1 MSDLGHRWR
10 QLQGSALY
18 SYSQLVTRTA
28 RFRVEGWEQME
39 VAEASGRPVLW
50 AMWHGQLMGF
60 ISFGDRFLDNED
72 FVAVMVGDER
82 GDTLGMF
89 ARRLRGRVFRVD
101 MKGNPFAAGRAVL
114 RVIQEMKAGH
124 QSIIAPDGPDGPAF
138 TPKPGVAF
146 LARKAQAAILPLG
159 VWTRQAYHLRRW
171 DRYLVPVPFA
181 RFHVKI
187 GRPLLAGPQIE
198 DEALLAQI
206 GEALHA
212 ARARAMV
219 LAGARPWR

>member
-1 MSDLGHRWR
+1 MSDLGNRWR
-10 QLQGSALY
+10 QIQGTALY
-18 SYSQLVTRTA
+18 AYSRLVTRTA

-39 VAEASGRPVLW
+39 AAEASGRPVLW

-60 ISFGDRFLDNED
+60 VSFGDRFLENED

-101 MKGNPFAAGRAVL
+101 MGGNPFAAGRAVL
-114 RVIQEMKAGH
+114 RVIQEMKAGR

-138 TPKPGVAF
+138 VPKPGVAF
-146 LARKAQAAILPLG
+146 LARKAGAVILPLG
-159 VWTRQAYHLRRW
+159 VWTRQAYQLRRW
-171 DRYLVPVPFA
+171 DRYLVPTPFA
-181 RFHVKI
+181 HFHVKI
-187 GRPLLAGPQIE
+187 GQPLPAEPQMERETLLVQIE
-198 DEALLAQI
+198 EV
-206 GEALHA
+206 LHA
-212 ARARAMV
+212 ARERAMV